1 LDDDVDNFDDD
12 IDVDNFD
19 DDIDVDNFDDDI
31 DVDNFDDDI
40 DNFNNDNFVKP
51 VHYTK
56 PAAAHSF
63 KQVRIFLKANPPF

>member
-1 LDDDVDNFDDD
+1 MTTQQQYFHVDDDD
-12 IDVDNFD
+12 INVD
-19 DDIDVDNFDDDI
+19 
-31 DVDNFDDDI
+31 
-40 DNFNNDNFVKP
+40 NDNFVKP